1 SRLTRQEVKIER
13 IDLDVLLEE
22 VLIEMQEEIV
32 ERRAK
37 IEVDRPLPVVMG
49 HPLTLHQALTN
60 LLANAI
66 KFVAPGA
73 EPHVRIVSSRRDG
86 TVRIQVED
94 NGIGI
99 APEYHERIFR
109 IFERLNPAGDFP
121 GTGIGLAIV
130 RRAMERM
137 GGRSGVESEVGRG
150 SRFWIELPLP

>member
-1 SRLTRQEVKIER
+1 VKIER
-13 IDLDVLLEE
+13 IELEAVIKE
-22 VLIEMQEEIV
+22 VMLQMGDEIF

-37 IEVDRPLPVVMG
+37 IEVEQPLPAVMG
-49 HPLTLHQALTN
+49 HMLTLHQALMN

-73 EPHVRIVSSRRDG
+73 EPHVRVRAVRQNG
-86 TVRIQVED
+86 MVRIRVED

-137 GGRSGVESEVGRG
+137 GGRSGVESEFGRG
-150 SRFWIELPLP
+150 STFWIELPLAG